1 MSFDLAFLVLV
12 GIVLFAFVAEAATG
26 FGSTII
32 SVTLGAL
39 IYPIGVLVAP
49 LVPAN
54 VLVLGYLV
62 GRHHPHADW
71 GLVRHHILP
80 WMGAGTVLG
89 LVLLQVIAAAAL
101 QELFGVVVVVL
112 AAREVLAW
120 WRRPVAPRPLP
131 PAVQKAS
138 LFGAGLTHGLFA
150 TGGPLLVYAVG
161 RSRLGKAAFR
171 STLSVVLL
179 ALNIVLSVTYVAT
192 GRFTAETLP
201 FLAVLVPVAAL
212 GIVGGE
218 WLHGR
223 LPEDTFRAAVFALL
237 GLAGLATLL
246 K

>member
-1 MSFDLAFLVLV
+1 MSFDLAFLALV
-12 GIVLFAFVAEAATG
+12 VIVWFAFVSEAATG

-39 IYPIGVLVAP
+39 FYPIGVLVAP

-62 GRHHPHADW
+62 GRHHLHADW
-71 GLVRHHILP
+71 RLIRGRILP
-80 WMGAGTVLG
+80 WMATGTGLG
-89 LVLLQVIAAAAL
+89 LVLLQRLAAPAL
-101 QELFGVVVVVL
+101 QEIFGAVVVAL

-120 WRRPVAPRPLP
+120 WRG
-131 PAVQKAS
+131 PAVQRPLSPLVQRAS

-150 TGGPLLVYAVG
+150 TGGPLLVYAV
-161 RSRLGKAAFR
+161 SRGGLNKAAFR

-179 ALNIVLSVTYVAT
+179 VLNVCLTVAYLVT
-192 GRFTAETLP
+192 GRFTAATLP
-201 FLAVLVPVAAL
+201 YFAVLVPVAAL
-212 GIVGGE
+212 GILGGE

-223 LPEDTFRAAVFALL
+223 LPEDKFRAAVFALL
-237 GLAGLATLL
+237 GFAGLVTLL

>member
-1 MSFDLAFLVLV
+1 MSFDFAFLVLV
-12 GIVLFAFVAEAATG
+12 VIVWFAFVSEAATG

-62 GRHHPHADW
+62 GRHHPHANW
-71 GLVRHHILP
+71 RLIRTRVLP
-80 WMGAGTVLG
+80 WMGTGTVLG
-89 LVLLQVIAAAAL
+89 LVLLQLVAASAL
-101 QELFGVVVVVL
+101 QEIFGAVVVAL

-120 WRRPVAPRPLP
+120 WQRPAARRPLSPF
-131 PAVQKAS
+131 VQRAS

-150 TGGPLLVYAVG
+150 TGGPLLVYAV
-161 RSRLGKAAFR
+161 SRGGLNKAAFR

-179 ALNIVLSVTYVAT
+179 VLNIGLTVAYIVT
-192 GRFTAETLP
+192 GRFTAQTLP
-201 FLAVLVPVAAL
+201 YFAVLVPVAAL
-212 GIVGGE
+212 GIIGGE

-223 LPEDTFRAAVFALL
+223 LPEDRFRAAVFALL
-237 GLAGLATLL
+237 GFAGLVNLL